1 MNKKQITILGGG
13 TAGWLSALSVAKQ
26 YPTANISLIESE
38 DIGII
43 GAGEG
48 SVPFLLDFLEKLELD
63 IDFNELI
70 SETNGTHKIG
80 INFENWNGDNKNYFH
95 DFFNGSRFIKEL
107 EPINYIGYLLSNN
120 VNIDTHSISNKFAL
134 NDKSPIGL
142 DAFEYCSYALHFDAH
157 LFANYLKKI
166 ASKLNV
172 CRIEGI
178 ATDFILNE
186 NNDVCKIKLE
196 SGESIDTDFVFDCSG
211 FSRKIIG
218 NLYKTK
224 WISYMDKLRIN
235 SAMPF
240 NIPQSKKE
248 IKPYTIARAMDY
260 GWLWQ
265 IPLQNRWGCGYL
277 FDDTLIDTDTIKKE
291 LESHFGFSIQSN
303 RVIKFEAGRYEDVWV
318 NNCIAI
324 GLSSGFTEP
333 LEATSIL
340 LSLISLNELIQIDIF
355 NKDLSNTK
363 SYNTKISKCND
374 EIVDFLQL
382 HYITNR
388 NENEFWQWY
397 KDNKN
402 ISNNLSNILHCL
414 ENAKEIQLDT
424 DSIFTPHSWFMVS
437 KGLGILND
445 SIFIEKFKTY
455 EYKDSRE
462 SHYNWYNLETNKL
475 LDAADYEL
483 DYLHNIKETK

>member
-1 MNKKQITILGGG
+1 
-13 TAGWLSALSVAKQ
+13 
-26 YPTANISLIESE
+26 
-38 DIGII
+38 
-43 GAGEG
+43 
-48 SVPFLLDFLEKLELD
+48 
-63 IDFNELI
+63 
-70 SETNGTHKIG
+70 
-80 INFENWNGDNKNYFH
+80 
-95 DFFNGSRFIKEL
+95 
-107 EPINYIGYLLSNN
+107 
-120 VNIDTHSISNKFAL
+120 
-134 NDKSPIGL
+134 
-142 DAFEYCSYALHFDAH
+142 
-157 LFANYLKKI
+157 
-166 ASKLNV
+166 
-172 CRIEGI
+172 
-178 ATDFILNE
+178 
-186 NNDVCKIKLE
+186 
-196 SGESIDTDFVFDCSG
+196 
-211 FSRKIIG
+211 
-218 NLYKTK
+218 
-224 WISYMDKLRIN
+224 MDKLRIN

-397 KDNKN
+397 KNNKN
-402 ISNNLSNILHCL
+402 ISNNLNNILHSL
-414 ENAKEIQLDT
+414 ENANELQLDT

-437 KGLGILND
+437 KGLGVLNN
-445 SIFIEKFKTY
+445 STFIEKFKTY

-475 LDAADYEL
+475 LNDADYEL